1 MNKKTYLMAGSA
13 LAAAAGAIFL
23 AKKKGWKPFHK
34 SASDS
39 LSDEAMPKATRMR
52 KSKSAEAM
60 N

>member
-13 LAAAAGAIFL
+13 LAAAAGALFL

-34 SASDS
+34 SSS
-39 LSDEAMPKATRMR
+39 GSFSEEPMPKTSRMR
-52 KSKSAEAM
+52 KAKSADAM